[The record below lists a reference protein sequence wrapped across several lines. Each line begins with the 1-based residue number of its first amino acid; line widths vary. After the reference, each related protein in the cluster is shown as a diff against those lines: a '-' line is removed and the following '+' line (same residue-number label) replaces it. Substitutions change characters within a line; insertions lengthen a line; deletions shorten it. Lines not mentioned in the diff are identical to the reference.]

1 MCIMAVTPSTI
12 NRIGCSGRNEV
23 VRMTDKVIIAALG
36 VIGALIVVLKPIFD
50 LNTNITELKVSI
62 DAFKASVD
70 KLDSRITEHGKE
82 IDKLKEQVVDHEARL
97 KNLER

>member
-1 MCIMAVTPSTI
+1 
-12 NRIGCSGRNEV
+12 
-23 VRMTDKVIIAALG
+23 MTDKMILTLLG
-36 VIGALIVVLKPIFD
+36 FIGALLVVLKPFLD

-62 DAFKASVD
+62 DAFKSSVD

-82 IDKLKEQVVDHEARL
+82 IDKIKEQVVDHEARI

>member
-1 MCIMAVTPSTI
+1 MSDKIIVAV
-12 NRIGCSGRNEV
+12 
-23 VRMTDKVIIAALG
+23 LG

-62 DAFKASVD
+62 DQFLDTVN

-82 IDKLKEQVVDHEARL
+82 IDRIKEQVVDHEARI

>member
-1 MCIMAVTPSTI
+1 
-12 NRIGCSGRNEV
+12 
-23 VRMTDKVIIAALG
+23 MTDKMILALLG
-36 VIGALIVVLKPIFD
+36 FIGALIVVLKPFLD

-62 DAFKASVD
+62 DAFKSSVD

-82 IDKLKEQVVDHEARL
+82 IDKIKEQVVDHEARI

>member
-1 MCIMAVTPSTI
+1 MDNVIM
-12 NRIGCSGRNEV
+12 V
-23 VRMTDKVIIAALG
+23 VLG
-36 VIGALIVVLKPIFD
+36 FIGALLVALKPILD

-62 DAFKASVD
+62 DAFKSSVD

-82 IDKLKEQVVDHEARL
+82 IDRIKEQVVDHEARI

>member
-1 MCIMAVTPSTI
+1 
-12 NRIGCSGRNEV
+12 
-23 VRMTDKVIIAALG
+23 MTDNIIMVILG
-36 VIGALIVVLKPIFD
+36 FIGALLVAIKPILD

-62 DAFKASVD
+62 DQFRDSVN

-82 IDKLKEQVVDHEARL
+82 IDKIKEQVVDHEARL